1 LIVSSAD
8 WYDGPLAH
16 PLRIITMSRPTRRGF
31 LGSAAAA
38 STLPAWFLEECQAQP
53 ATKTSTSKT
62 DMPGVALVGC
72 GGMGRGD
79 LKNASRFGRVV
90 ALCDVDENQVGQ
102 AAKDW
107 PTAAKDHDFRKVMDR
122 KDVDIVICGTVDHWH
137 TLVSLAAMRAGKD
150 VYCEKPLTLTIDEGK
165 RLVEAQAKTKRVLQT
180 GSQQRSDPNF
190 RLACELVRN
199 GRIGKVKEIDVW
211 LPAGR
216 REGPFKSAPVPKG
229 FDWDLWQGPTPE
241 VEYVPERTHV
251 TFRYW
256 WEYSGGTMTDWGAH
270 HNDIAR
276 WGLGQDG
283 PVKISGKPAVEMIR
297 DGFTAASEYAV
308 EYTYADGVVHRC
320 RSTAANNWSGGVVD
334 PKGQQHGV
342 KFIGADG
349 WIFVTRGKIEAS
361 DKDLLKKPLPA
372 SAVRLPVSNDHMKN
386 FFDSVRSREKA
397 ICDAEVGHRSASV
410 CHLGVI
416 AMRLGRELK
425 WDPAKE
431 HFVDDKEADTWLA
444 REPRKPWTYDAV

>member
-1 LIVSSAD
+1 
-8 WYDGPLAH
+8 
-16 PLRIITMSRPTRRGF
+16 MSHPTRRRF
-31 LGSAAAA
+31 LGTAAAT
-38 STLPAWFLEECQAQP
+38 TLPAWFLDECRAQP
-53 ATKTSTSKT
+53 DAKTPASKNDT
-62 DMPGVALVGC
+62 PGIALVGC
-72 GGMGRGD
+72 GGRGQGD
-79 LKNASRFGRVV
+79 LGSAARFGRVV
-90 ALCDVDENQVGQ
+90 ALCDVDDNQLA
-102 AAKDW
+102 AAKKKW
-107 PTAAKDHDFRKVMDR
+107 PAAATEHDFRKVMER
-122 KDVDIVICGTVDHWH
+122 KDVDVVVCGTVDHWH

-199 GRIGKVKEIDVW
+199 GRLGKIKEVDVW

-216 REGPFKSAPVPKG
+216 REGPFKPAPVPKG
-229 FDWDLWQGPTPE
+229 FDWDLWQGPTPA

-256 WEYSGGTMTDWGAH
+256 WDYSGGTMTDWGAH
-270 HNDIAR
+270 HNDIVL
-276 WGLGQDG
+276 WGLGQAG
-283 PVKISGKPAVEMIR
+283 PVKVSGKPAVEMIPG
-297 DGFTAASEYAV
+297 GFTASSEYAV

-320 RSTAANNWSGGVVD
+320 RSTAANNWFGGVVD
-334 PKGQQHGV
+334 PKGQQHGI
-342 KFIGADG
+342 KFVGADG

-361 DKDLLKKPLPA
+361 DPELLKKPLPA
-372 SAVRLPVSNDHMKN
+372 SATRLIASNDHMKN
-386 FFDSVRSREKA
+386 FFDSVRSREKP
-397 ICDAEVGHRSASV
+397 ICDAEAGHRSVTV

-431 HFVDDKEADTWLA
+431 QFVDDKEANTWLA
-444 REPRKPWTYDAV
+444 REPRKPWSYDAV

>member
-1 LIVSSAD
+1 
-8 WYDGPLAH
+8 
-16 PLRIITMSRPTRRGF
+16 MNQPTRRGF
-31 LGSAAAA
+31 LGAATAA
-38 STLPAWFLEECQAQP
+38 STLPAWFHDECRAQP
-53 ATKTSTSKT
+53 DTKAPTAKNDT
-62 DMPGVALVGC
+62 PGIALVGC

-79 LKNASRFGRVV
+79 LRNASRFGRVV
-90 ALCDVDENQVGQ
+90 ALCDVDDNQLAA

-107 PTAAKDHDFRKVMDR
+107 PSAVKERDFRKVVDR
-122 KDVDIVICGTVDHWH
+122 KDVDVVICGTVDHWH

-180 GSQQRSDPNF
+180 GSQQRSDRNF

-199 GRIGKVKEIDVW
+199 GRLGKIKEVDVW

-216 REGPFKSAPVPKG
+216 REGPFKPKPVPNG
-229 FDWDLWQGPTPE
+229 FDWDLWQGPTPA

-270 HNDIAR
+270 HNDIAL
-276 WGLGQDG
+276 WGLGQRG
-283 PVKISGKPAVEMIR
+283 PVKVSGKPKVEMIPN
-297 DGFTAASEYAV
+297 GFSAASEYAV
-308 EYTYADGVVHRC
+308 EYTYAHGVVHRC
-320 RSTAANNWSGGVVD
+320 RSTAANTWAGGVKD
-334 PKGQQHGV
+334 AKGQQHGV
-342 KFIGADG
+342 KFTGADG

-361 DKDLLKKPLPA
+361 NPELLKTPLPA
-372 SAVRLPVSNDHMKN
+372 SATRLTLSDDHMRN
-386 FFDSVRSREKA
+386 FFDSVRTRKLP
-397 ICDAEVGHRSASV
+397 ICDAEVGHRSVMV

-431 HFVDDKEADTWLA
+431 QFVDDKEANTWLA
-444 REPRKPWTYDAV
+444 REPRKPWSYDAV